1 VVSSTGS
8 AAVLVEPNRLE
19 TWEVPVAD
27 PEPGGVLARIVLGGV
42 CGSDVHLYTGSA
54 GTLPFPVVLGHEGI
68 ARLEKLGTGVTTDYA
83 GEPVAEGD
91 LIFWSPTPLCGRCH
105 ACSVVGDPPC
115 ENSDFFEHAEKPGW
129 GAFAEWAWIPAS
141 MAFYK
146 LPDGADPE
154 ALAALGC
161 ALPTVMGGF
170 EHAGGI
176 EVGDSVVVQG
186 AGPVGLSGVL
196 VAAESG
202 AETIVVIAGNERK
215 LEIARKLGA
224 THVVSTKGTTAEER
238 REQVR
243 EIVGSHGPR
252 FVFEAAGTLDAF
264 PEGFDL
270 VADHG
275 TYLLQGLWG
284 ATGTVEIEPR
294 LFTIKNIKVVG
305 DSFHKN
311 RDYYR
316 AMKLAARLQDR
327 VGLADLI
334 TDRFPVSET
343 LEALRC
349 VQNGAAIKA
358 VIDPS
363 TGGSDG

>member
-1 VVSSTGS
+1 MSSTGS
-8 AAVLVEPNRLE
+8 AAVLVEPNKLE

-27 PEPGGVLARIVLGGV
+27 PEPGGVLGRILLGGV

-68 ARLEKLGTGVTTDYA
+68 ARVEKLGAGVDKDYA
-83 GEPVAEGD
+83 GNSVAEGD
-91 LIFWSPTPLCGRCH
+91 LIYWAPTPLCGRCY

-115 ENSDFFEHAEKPGW
+115 EESQFFEHAEKPNW
-129 GAFAEWAWIPAS
+129 GAFAEWAWIPSS
-141 MAFYK
+141 MAFYR

-170 EHAGGI
+170 EHAGGV
-176 EVGDSVVVQG
+176 EVGDSVLVQG

-196 VAAESG
+196 IAAESG
-202 AETIVVIAGNERK
+202 AEQIIVMAGNERK
-215 LEIARKLGA
+215 LEIAKKLGA
-224 THVVSTKGTTAEER
+224 THVVSTKETTREER

-243 EIVGSHGPR
+243 EIAGPHGPR
-252 FVFEAAGTLDAF
+252 FVFEAAGTLEAF
-264 PEGFDL
+264 PEGFEL
-270 VADHG
+270 TADHG
-275 TYLLQGLWG
+275 TYLVQGLWG

-294 LFTIKNIKVVG
+294 QFTIKNMKVVG
-305 DSFHKN
+305 DCFHKN

-316 AMKLAARLQDR
+316 AMKLAARVQDR
-327 VGLADLI
+327 IPLAAMI

-343 LEALRC
+343 REALRS
-349 VQNGAAIKA
+349 VERGEAIKA
-358 VIDPS
+358 VIDP
-363 TGGSDG
+363 TLGEKNG